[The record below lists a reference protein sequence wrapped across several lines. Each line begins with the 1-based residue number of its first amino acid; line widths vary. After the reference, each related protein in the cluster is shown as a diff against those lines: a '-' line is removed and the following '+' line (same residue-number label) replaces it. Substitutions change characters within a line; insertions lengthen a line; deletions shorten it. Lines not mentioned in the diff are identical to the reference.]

1 MKKGMQMGGLIIF
14 FAIIFMMVVMWKID
28 TNSEMKRPTTKT
40 KNDAVFKGID
50 GYILLK
56 GDNVY
61 FIEEKHIK
69 DDYDKK
75 HLEER
80 LKRTFPADA
89 ILHFNNTN
97 IEKQLQTGDKVRI
110 GYSEILESYPAKIQ
124 VTKLEKIKD

>member
-1 MKKGMQMGGLIIF
+1 M
-14 FAIIFMMVVMWKID
+14 A
-28 TNSEMKRPTTKT
+28 
-40 KNDAVFKGID
+40 
-50 GYILLK
+50 ILLK